1 MIIAAANSIISS
13 RRAEEQRQLTLK
25 TQQHALKTRQAQLFM
40 QVYNRLTAKDMTAAY
55 GLVRYQYPKEWDTV
69 EEGFSR
75 VVDDFDVEMYSNN
88 QILHNFYEGLGVLVK
103 KGLIDI
109 ELVEDLFSKRII
121 WHWEHHAPAFLHARK
136 ILDDPTQYD
145 GIEYLYNLMK
155 QREHATAVS
164 A

>member
-1 MIIAAANSIISS
+1 MPVP
-13 RRAEEQRQLTLK
+13 K
-25 TQQHALKTRQAQLFM
+25 TKPGIVINDM
-40 QVYNRLTAKDMTAAY
+40 TAKDMTAAY
-55 GLVRYQYPKEWDTV
+55 GLARYQYTKERDTV
-69 EEGFSR
+69 EEGFTR

-121 WHWEHHAPAFLHARK
+121 WHWERHAPAFLHARK

-155 QREHATAVS
+155 QRVQSTVINS
-164 A
+164 